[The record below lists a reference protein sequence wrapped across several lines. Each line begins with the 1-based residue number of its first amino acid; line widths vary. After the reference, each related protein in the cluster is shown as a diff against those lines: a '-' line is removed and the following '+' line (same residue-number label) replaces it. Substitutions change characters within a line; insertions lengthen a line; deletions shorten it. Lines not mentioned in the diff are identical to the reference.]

1 MAETPLKTHR
11 GYLALVCIA
20 LILGVVV
27 STVDRHAVLEWLA
40 QQQADAIAYT
50 EAHLVK
56 AIAIAFVVY
65 VMVTASGF
73 PGSTALSIV
82 SATILPYWASVL
94 TVSFASTMGATC
106 AMLMSRYLFRD
117 MVKSWFGE
125 RYDSFELMWDRDG
138 IWYLYSMRLAPYVPF
153 FSINLLMGL
162 TKIKIKDYWIASQLG
177 MLPGTLV
184 NLYLGSRLPPLKKLL
199 ENGIPQLLDLPLII
213 GFTLLAFV
221 PIGIRF
227 LIKRRST
234 NIDHAKQKS

>member
-1 MAETPLKTHR
+1 MAGTPLKTGR
-11 GYLALVCIA
+11 GYLALVCIV
-20 LILGVVV
+20 LILGVVFF
-27 STVDRHAVLEWLA
+27 TVDRRGVLEWLA

-65 VMVTASGF
+65 VLVTASGF
-73 PGSTALSIV
+73 PGSTALSVV
-82 SATILPYWASVL
+82 SATIFPYWASVL

-125 RYDSFELMWDRDG
+125 RYDSFELMWERDG

-153 FSINLLMGL
+153 FSINLLMGI
-162 TKIKIKDYWIASQLG
+162 TKIRVKDYWVASQLG

-184 NLYLGSRLPPLKKLL
+184 NLYLGSRLPPLKELL
-199 ENGIPQLLDLPLII
+199 ENGIPALLNLPLII
-213 GFTLLAFV
+213 GFTLLALV
-221 PIGIRF
+221 PIAIRF
-227 LIKRRST
+227 IIKRRPR
-234 NIDHAKQKS
+234 NIGDAKQKP